1 MMPLIYPIQIDTY
14 NEESLAAEREKLRDV
29 DPFTVIEYIKA
40 SVEILMNM
48 KMDEQQT
55 QTGKKMKKT
64 IDDDLISL
72 QSSSRKMNGDGDDA
86 SNSFQSQYEQQ
97 LQKYEAEVRN
107 HIKIEQQLKLHIEC
121 VQDKLDDTE
130 KIVKKISGDREEVK
144 EAKHELTKYKDLIK

>member
-1 MMPLIYPIQIDTY
+1 MMPIIHPIQIDTY

-86 SNSFQSQYEQQ
+86 SNS
-97 LQKYEAEVRN
+97 L
-107 HIKIEQQLKLHIEC
+107 
-121 VQDKLDDTE
+121 
-130 KIVKKISGDREEVK
+130 
-144 EAKHELTKYKDLIK
+144 

>member
-1 MMPLIYPIQIDTY
+1 MMPIIHPIQIDTY

-48 KMDEQQT
+48 KMDEQT

-86 SNSFQSQYEQQ
+86 SNS
-97 LQKYEAEVRN
+97 L
-107 HIKIEQQLKLHIEC
+107 
-121 VQDKLDDTE
+121 
-130 KIVKKISGDREEVK
+130 
-144 EAKHELTKYKDLIK
+144 

>member
-1 MMPLIYPIQIDTY
+1 
-14 NEESLAAEREKLRDV
+14 
-29 DPFTVIEYIKA
+29 
-40 SVEILMNM
+40 MNM